1 MGRWAQTPMDRRQT
15 PLFCPTLDA
24 TIPEDHPVRLFDEL
38 LRSLDWSLWEARY
51 VLRLGQPAVHPRI
64 GAAVILYALSQGFRS
79 SRRIEWAL
87 RNALDYIWLAEGH
100 TLDHSTICGFR
111 TKFAQELKDLFRQLG
126 RLAMTMGLV
135 RLNQVALDGTRIR
148 ANSSRHATATAR
160 TLQERLTALDAEI
173 ERMFAEASQTDD
185 KDNDLFGENVSPNR
199 LPKGLADLKS
209 RREKLAQALENARG
223 KEAERKG
230 KGRPP
235 RVPVADPDAKILP
248 NKDGGFAP
256 NYTPLAVVDG
266 QSGLIVE
273 TEVLNHTDEGSVTV
287 PMADRVTETLGEKP
301 KQLLADANHG
311 TGLNLAALQAR
322 GIEAY
327 IPMEGRL
334 DTKENPAHREDPTTA
349 VPESEWSKLPKN
361 PATKKLGRAAFV
373 YDREKDV
380 FYCPMGRRLVFDHLR
395 GRDHRGDDRE
405 YRRYRCESCE
415 GCPLARECLGKEAKR
430 RTVSR
435 DEYEPLREA
444 MDARLKSVEGKA
456 IYDLRKWVAETPFGH
471 MKGFWRLTQFL
482 LRGLEKVRTEWRW
495 DCTAYN
501 VWKMA
506 KLIGAMRVRLA
517 VCGG

>member
-1 MGRWAQTPMDRRQT
+1 MDRRQT

-24 TIPEDHPVRLFDEL
+24 AIPEDHPARLFDEL
-38 LRSLDWSLWEARY
+38 LRSLDWALWEARY
-51 VLRLGQPAVHPRI
+51 AVLLGQPAIHPRI
-64 GAAVILYALSQGFRS
+64 LAAVILYALSQGFRS
-79 SRRIEWAL
+79 SRRIEWAT
-87 RNALDYIWLAEGH
+87 RNALDFIWLAEGH

-111 TKFAQELKDLFRQLG
+111 TKFAKELKDLFRQLG
-126 RLAMTMGLV
+126 ELAMAMGLV

-148 ANSSRHATATAR
+148 ANSSRNATATAE
-160 TLQERLTALDAEI
+160 TLGRRLSALDAEI
-173 ERMFAEASQTDD
+173 ERMFAEASQEDV
-185 KDNDLFGENVSPNR
+185 KENDLFGENVSPSH
-199 LPKGLADLKS
+199 LPKDLAEAK
-209 RREKLAQALENARG
+209 RRRAKLLQALENARQ
-223 KEAERKG
+223 KDAERMGQG
-230 KGRPP
+230 KAA
-235 RVPVADPDAKILP
+235 RVPVADPDSKVLP

-266 QSGLIVE
+266 RSGLIVE
-273 TEVLNHTDEGSVTV
+273 TEVLNHTAEGSVTV

-301 KQLLADANHG
+301 QKMLADANHG
-311 TGLNLAALQAR
+311 TGPNLAALQAR

-334 DTKENPAHREDPTTA
+334 DTKENPAHREDPTTP
-349 VPESEWSKLPKN
+349 VSESEWSKLPRN
-361 PATKKLGRAAFV
+361 AQSKKLDRAAFL

-380 FYCPMGRRLVFDHLR
+380 FHCPMGRVLAFEHLWVGEKKR
-395 GRDHRGDDRE
+395 GERE
-405 YRRYRCESCE
+405 YRQYRCESCE
-415 GCPLARECLGKEAKR
+415 GCPLARECLGKGAKR

-444 MDARLKSVEGKA
+444 MDARLKSEEGKA
-456 IYDLRKWVAETPFGH
+456 VYDLRKWIAETPFGH
-471 MKGFWRLTQFL
+471 LKGFLRLRQFL

-517 VCGG
+517 VCGA